1 MNLQKDLD
9 EIKNEVREEIK
20 NETSETMSPAP
31 LVEQPLNSN
40 SFEDAKNQALAEFKP
55 KYDTNKTMYE
65 NGKDIART
73 IGLNEALKDNK
84 FLNEMKEGAQREIRT
99 DIDTDQKDAEIRNQ
113 EKFYKKHLPVLLFAR
128 MKEPSG
134 LSLMKWTY
142 AFAVVPYMISLIIGG
157 LFSLIAMIF
166 SSLNDLFNT
175 IVGSPEYYTNNQGEL
190 ILDKN
195 GKPITKTVKVNLLT
209 KILFWFLFVVGS
221 ILIIFAVIKGLTGFD
236 IIGELKN
243 LVRG

>member
-221 ILIIFAVIKGLTGFD
+221 ILIIFAVVKGLTGFD
-236 IIGELKN
+236 VIGELKN

>member
-1 MNLQKDLD
+1 MELQKDLD
-9 EIKNEVREEIK
+9 EIKNEQQSNAEQEI
-20 NETSETMSPAP
+20 SENRSPVAVP
-31 LVEQPLNSN
+31 NSN

-55 KYDTNKTMYE
+55 KYDTTKTMYE

-73 IGLNEALKDNK
+73 IGLNEALKDDK
-84 FLNEMKEGAQREIRT
+84 FLNEMKEGAQKEIRT

-142 AFAVVPYMISLIIGG
+142 AFAVIPYMVSLIIGG

-175 IVGSPEYYTNNQGEL
+175 IVGAPEYYTNNQGEL
-190 ILDKN
+190 ILDAN

-209 KILFWFLFVVGS
+209 KILFWFLFVIAS
-221 ILIIFAVIKGLTGFD
+221 ILIILAVIRGLTGFD
-236 IIGELKN
+236 VIGEIKN

>member
-9 EIKNEVREEIK
+9 EIKIEVREEIK

>member
-31 LVEQPLNSN
+31 LVEQPLTSN

>member
-1 MNLQKDLD
+1 MGTFISGESEKNVQLEAIQSLESKFKDFLG
-9 EIKNEVREEIK
+9 ELENKYV
-20 NETSETMSPAP
+20 T
-31 LVEQPLNSN
+31 
-40 SFEDAKNQALAEFKP
+40 DAKNQALQNFKP
-55 KYDTNKTMYE
+55 TYDTTKTMYE

-73 IGLNEALKDNK
+73 IGLNEALKDDK
-84 FLNEMKEGAQREIRT
+84 FLNEMKEGAQKEIRT

-128 MKEPSG
+128 MKEPCG

-142 AFAVVPYMISLIIGG
+142 AFAVIPYMVSLIIGG

-190 ILDKN
+190 VLDKN
-195 GKPITKTVKVNLLT
+195 GKPITKNVRVNLLT
-209 KILFWFLFVVGS
+209 KILFWFLFVVAS
-221 ILIIFAVIKGLTGFD
+221 ILIIFAVVKGLTGFD
-236 IIGELKN
+236 VIGELKN
-243 LVRG
+243 LISG

>member
-9 EIKNEVREEIK
+9 EIKSEVQKETK
-20 NETSETMSPAP
+20 QETSENISPAP
-31 LVEQPLNSN
+31 VSISN

-55 KYDTNKTMYE
+55 KYDTTKTMYE

-73 IGLNEALKDNK
+73 IGLNEALKDDK
-84 FLNEMKEGAQREIRT
+84 FLNEMKEGAQKEIRT

-128 MKEPSG
+128 MKEPCG

-142 AFAVVPYMISLIIGG
+142 AFAVVPYMVSLIIGG

-190 ILDKN
+190 VLDKN

-209 KILFWFLFVVGS
+209 KILFWFLFVVAS
-221 ILIIFAVIKGLTGFD
+221 ILIILAVIKGLTGFD
-236 IIGELKN
+236 VIGEIKN

>member
-73 IGLNEALKDNK
+73 IGLNEALKDTK

-243 LVRG
+243 LIRG

>member
-1 MNLQKDLD
+1 MELQKDSD
-9 EIKNEVREEIK
+9 EIKNEQQS
-20 NETSETMSPAP
+20 N
-31 LVEQPLNSN
+31 VEQEISENRSPVAVPNSN

-55 KYDTNKTMYE
+55 KYDTTKTMYE

-73 IGLNEALKDNK
+73 IGLNEALKDDK
-84 FLNEMKEGAQREIRT
+84 FLNEMKEGAQKEIRT

-142 AFAVVPYMISLIIGG
+142 AFAVIPYMVSLIIGG

-175 IVGSPEYYTNNQGEL
+175 IVGAPEYYTNNQGEL
-190 ILDKN
+190 ILDAN

-209 KILFWFLFVVGS
+209 KILFWFLFVIAS
-221 ILIIFAVIKGLTGFD
+221 ILIILAVIRGLTGFD
-236 IIGELKN
+236 VIGEIKN

>member
-1 MNLQKDLD
+1 MELQKDLD
-9 EIKNEVREEIK
+9 EIKNEQQS
-20 NETSETMSPAP
+20 N
-31 LVEQPLNSN
+31 VEQEISENRSPVAVPNSN

-55 KYDTNKTMYE
+55 KYDTTKTMYE

-73 IGLNEALKDNK
+73 IGLNEALKDDK
-84 FLNEMKEGAQREIRT
+84 FLNEMKEGAQKEIRT

-142 AFAVVPYMISLIIGG
+142 AFAVIPYMVSLIIGG

-175 IVGSPEYYTNNQGEL
+175 IVGAPEYYTNNQGEL
-190 ILDKN
+190 ILDAN

-209 KILFWFLFVVGS
+209 KILFWFLFVIAS
-221 ILIIFAVIKGLTGFD
+221 ILIILAVIRRLTGFD
-236 IIGELKN
+236 VIGEIKN

>member
-243 LVRG
+243 LIRG

>member
-9 EIKNEVREEIK
+9 EIKNEVQEEIK
-20 NETSETMSPAP
+20 QETSENMSPAP
-31 LVEQPLNSN
+31 VAASN

-55 KYDTNKTMYE
+55 KYDTTKTMYE

-73 IGLNEALKDNK
+73 IGLNEALKDDK
-84 FLNEMKEGAQREIRT
+84 FLNEMKEGAQKEIRT

-128 MKEPSG
+128 MKEPCG

-142 AFAVVPYMISLIIGG
+142 AFAVIPYMVSLIIGG
-157 LFSLIAMIF
+157 LFSLISMIF

-190 ILDKN
+190 VLDKN
-195 GKPITKTVKVNLLT
+195 GKPITKNVRVNLLT
-209 KILFWFLFVVGS
+209 KILFWFLFVVAS
-221 ILIIFAVIKGLTGFD
+221 ILIIFAVVKGLTGFD
-236 IIGELKN
+236 VIGELKN
-243 LVRG
+243 LISG

>member
-1 MNLQKDLD
+1 MELQKDLD
-9 EIKNEVREEIK
+9 EIKNEQQS
-20 NETSETMSPAP
+20 N
-31 LVEQPLNSN
+31 VEQEISENRSPVAVPNSN

-55 KYDTNKTMYE
+55 KYDTTKTMYE

-73 IGLNEALKDNK
+73 IGLNEALKDDK
-84 FLNEMKEGAQREIRT
+84 FLNEMKEGAQKEIRT

-142 AFAVVPYMISLIIGG
+142 AFAVIPYMVSLIIGG

-175 IVGSPEYYTNNQGEL
+175 IVGAPEYYTNNQGEL
-190 ILDKN
+190 ILDAN

-209 KILFWFLFVVGS
+209 KILFWFLFVIAS
-221 ILIIFAVIKGLTGFD
+221 ILIILTAIRGLTGFD
-236 IIGELKN
+236 VIGEIKN

>member
-31 LVEQPLNSN
+31 LVEQPLTSN

-221 ILIIFAVIKGLTGFD
+221 ILIIFAVVKGLTGFD

>member
-1 MNLQKDLD
+1 MNLQKDLS
-9 EIKNEVREEIK
+9 EIKNEVREETK
-20 NETSETMSPAP
+20 QETSENTPATP
-31 LVEQPLNSN
+31 VPISN

-55 KYDTNKTMYE
+55 KYDATKTMYE

-73 IGLNEALKDNK
+73 IGLNEALKDDK
-84 FLNEMKEGAQREIRT
+84 FLNEMKEGAQKEIRT

-128 MKEPSG
+128 MKEPCG

-142 AFAVVPYMISLIIGG
+142 AFAVIPYMVSLIIGG

-166 SSLNDLFNT
+166 SSLNDLFNN
-175 IVGSPEYYTNNQGEL
+175 IVGSPEYYTNHQGEL
-190 ILDKN
+190 VLDKN

-209 KILFWFLFVVGS
+209 KILFWFLFVVAS
-221 ILIIFAVIKGLTGFD
+221 ILIILAVIKGLTGFD
-236 IIGELKN
+236 VIGEIKN
-243 LVRG
+243 FIRG

>member
-9 EIKNEVREEIK
+9 KIKNEVQEETK
-20 NETSETMSPAP
+20 QETSENMSPATVP
-31 LVEQPLNSN
+31 TSN
-40 SFEDAKNQALAEFKP
+40 SFEDAKNQALQNFKP
-55 KYDTNKTMYE
+55 TYDTTKTMYE

-73 IGLNEALKDNK
+73 IGLNEALKDDK
-84 FLNEMKEGAQREIRT
+84 FLNEMKEGAQKEIRT

-128 MKEPSG
+128 MKEPCG

-142 AFAVVPYMISLIIGG
+142 AFAVLPYMVSLLIGG

-190 ILDKN
+190 VLDKN
-195 GKPITKTVKVNLLT
+195 GKPITKNVRVNLLT
-209 KILFWFLFVVGS
+209 KILFWFLFVVAS
-221 ILIIFAVIKGLTGFD
+221 ILIIFAVVKGLTGFD
-236 IIGELKN
+236 VIGELKN
-243 LVRG
+243 LVSG

>member
-9 EIKNEVREEIK
+9 EIKSEVQEETK
-20 NETSETMSPAP
+20 QETSENMTPAP
-31 LVEQPLNSN
+31 VPTSN

-55 KYDTNKTMYE
+55 KYDTTKTMYE

-73 IGLNEALKDNK
+73 IGLNEALKDDK
-84 FLNEMKEGAQREIRT
+84 FLNEMKEGAQKEIRT

-128 MKEPSG
+128 MKEPCG

-142 AFAVVPYMISLIIGG
+142 AFAVVPYMVSLIIGG

-190 ILDKN
+190 VLDKN
-195 GKPITKTVKVNLLT
+195 GKPITKNVRVNLLT
-209 KILFWFLFVVGS
+209 KILFWFLFVVAS
-221 ILIIFAVIKGLTGFD
+221 ILIIFAVVKGLTGFD
-236 IIGELKN
+236 VIGELKN
-243 LVRG
+243 LISG